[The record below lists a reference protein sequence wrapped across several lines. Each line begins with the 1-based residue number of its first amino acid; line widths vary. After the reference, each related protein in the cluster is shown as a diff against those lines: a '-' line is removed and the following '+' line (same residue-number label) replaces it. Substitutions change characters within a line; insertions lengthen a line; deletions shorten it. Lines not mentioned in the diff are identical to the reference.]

1 MNRINTAAPQARAR
15 PPGTLEFITIIA
27 TMMALTALS
36 IDSMLPALPAIGETY
51 GLDDPN
57 ARQLVI
63 TFYVLG
69 FSAGQVVYGPPSDS
83 FGRKPML
90 QIGLAVYALASL
102 AVVFAGNFETLLF
115 ARAAQGFGCG
125 APRVIAIAVVRDL
138 YGGRRMAR
146 ILSFVM
152 MIFVIVPI
160 LAPTAGQALML
171 IGQWQW
177 IFLALLALSLL
188 LMLATGFRLP
198 ETRPRASRSRFSARW
213 LVSVVATTLAERQ
226 TVGYTL
232 AAGFMFGGLMAYIN
246 TAQQVFVDI
255 YALGDYF
262 PVVFGAVAVT
272 IALAS
277 WLNAQLVERF
287 GMRRLSHGALVG
299 FLATSLVNLVVAL
312 ISAGP
317 PPLPVFCFLLALSL
331 FFFGFVMP
339 NFNALAMEPLR
350 AVAGT
355 ASSFIGSFTMAAAAI
370 LGWSI
375 GQHFNGTVLP
385 LVASYVALSGIA
397 LMITAI
403 TERGRLFATGEEY
416 E

>member
-1 MNRINTAAPQARAR
+1 MKDTAAADPQAPAR
-15 PPGTLEFITIIA
+15 PAGTVEFITIIA

-51 GLDDPN
+51 GLSDPN

-90 QIGLAVYALASL
+90 QIGLTVYALASL
-102 AVVFAGNFETLLF
+102 AVVFAGDFETLLV

-125 APRVIAIAVVRDL
+125 APRVIALAVVRDL

-152 MIFVIVPI
+152 MIFIIVPI
-160 LAPTAGQALML
+160 VAPTAGQALML
-171 IGQWQW
+171 IGHWQW

-188 LMLATGFRLP
+188 LMVATGFQLP
-198 ETRPRASRSRFSARW
+198 ETRPRGSRSRFSARW
-213 LVSVVATTLAERQ
+213 LVSVVATTLAQRQ
-226 TVGYTL
+226 TLGYTL
-232 AAGFMFGGLMAYIN
+232 ATGFIFGGLMAYIN
-246 TAQQVFVDI
+246 TAQQIFVGI

-262 PVVFGAVAVT
+262 PVVFGAVAITV
-272 IALAS
+272 ALAS
-277 WLNAQLVERF
+277 WLNAHLVERL
-287 GMRRLSHGALVG
+287 GMRRLSHAALVG
-299 FLATSLVNLVVAL
+299 FLATSLVNLFVAL
-312 ISAGP
+312 IFAGP
-317 PPLPVFCFLLALSL
+317 PPLLVFCILLALSL

-339 NFNALAMEPLR
+339 NFNSLAMEPLQ

-355 ASSFIGSFTMAAAAI
+355 ASSFIGSFTTAAAAI
-370 LGWSI
+370 LGWTV
-375 GQHFNGTVLP
+375 GQHFDGTVLP
-385 LVASYVALSGIA
+385 LVAGYVVLSAVALT
-397 LMITAI
+397 ITAI
-403 TERGRLFATGEEY
+403 TERGRLFAAGDG
-416 E
+416 